1 VLYEV
6 VLRRVD
12 RPHRRGRLRAH
23 EHGGQRG
30 GHGHHGELLLHGQ
43 LQPEAQRQRQ
53 HGLDE
58 AQRRRRPAVV
68 HQHRGDDAEQRGR
81 GAVDE
86 GGLVVGEVEDES
98 AEATGSPETVDVL
111 YYSKLP
117 ALVADS
123 DSNWLLLGYPHLYMY
138 GVTAEL
144 GIPLQDSSII
154 QINKAL
160 YESALGEL
168 KDADLGRRWGG
179 ASIVL
184 TSPTP

>member
-1 VLYEV
+1 MTIANL
-6 VLRRVD
+6 
-12 RPHRRGRLRAH
+12 
-23 EHGGQRG
+23 
-30 GHGHHGELLLHGQ
+30 GEL
-43 LQPEAQRQRQ
+43 
-53 HGLDE
+53 
-58 AQRRRRPAVV
+58 
-68 HQHRGDDAEQRGR
+68 R
-81 GAVDE
+81 GAIEDNLARSDFQSLFPVYVKIFESKFNTSVRIAEMEVATTLDVTNGVATLPSGFLE
-86 GGLVVGEVEDES
+86 LRNVQGQDSNPTYYLSGTSLVFTSS
-98 AEATGSPETVDVL
+98 APDTVDVL

-123 DSNWLLLGYPHLYMY
+123 DSNWLLLGYPHLYLY
-138 GVTAEL
+138 GVSAEL

>member
-1 VLYEV
+1 MTIANL
-6 VLRRVD
+6 
-12 RPHRRGRLRAH
+12 
-23 EHGGQRG
+23 
-30 GHGHHGELLLHGQ
+30 GEL
-43 LQPEAQRQRQ
+43 
-53 HGLDE
+53 
-58 AQRRRRPAVV
+58 
-68 HQHRGDDAEQRGR
+68 R
-81 GAVDE
+81 GAIEDNLARSDFQSLFPVYVKIFE
-86 GGLVVGEVEDES
+86 SKFNTSVRVAEMEV
-98 AEATGSPETVDVL
+98 AATLDVTNGVATLPSGFLELRNVQGQTSNPTYYLSGNSIVFTSGAPDTVDVL

-117 ALVADS
+117 ALQADS

-154 QINKAL
+154 QLNKAL
-160 YESALGEL
+160 YESSLAEL

>member
-1 VLYEV
+1 MTIANL
-6 VLRRVD
+6 
-12 RPHRRGRLRAH
+12 
-23 EHGGQRG
+23 
-30 GHGHHGELLLHGQ
+30 GEL
-43 LQPEAQRQRQ
+43 
-53 HGLDE
+53 
-58 AQRRRRPAVV
+58 
-68 HQHRGDDAEQRGR
+68 R
-81 GAVDE
+81 GAIEDNLARSDFQNLFPVYVKIFE
-86 GGLVVGEVEDES
+86 SKFNTSVRVAEMEVS
-98 AEATGSPETVDVL
+98 AEITVVNGIATLPSSFLELRNVQGQETNPSYYLSGNNIIFTSNAPRTVDVL

-117 ALVADS
+117 ALQADS
-123 DSNWLLLGYPHLYMY
+123 DTNWLLNGYPHLYMY

-160 YESALGEL
+160 YESALAEM